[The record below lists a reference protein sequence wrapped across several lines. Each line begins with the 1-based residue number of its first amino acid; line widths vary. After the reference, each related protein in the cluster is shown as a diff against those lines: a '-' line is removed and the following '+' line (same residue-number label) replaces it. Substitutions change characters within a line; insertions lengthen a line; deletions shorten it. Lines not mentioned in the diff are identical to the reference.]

1 MPFVKLTQEM
11 LNTWLEAAWRDGFS
25 KGVDGED
32 SIPEFSTLDPRGPD
46 DGKKLSPSEAQV
58 AQYNPCKCGARM
70 FREGFG
76 IQCSRKPFGDGLLC
90 KTHQKVIDEQPS
102 EYDLPFGWFNKERP
116 THHLD
121 QKQHKKPIAWNDL
134 KKESKSS
141 SKKRANAKEMRE
153 QLTEMGISIDGLKNK
168 ALTLRYNEVM
178 DSKDTHSSEEASTH
192 ESSSVPQESVQEESE
207 EQPEEKPEDVIKEIF
222 GVDSDGEEPVQEEP
236 QEQPKE
242 EPQEQPKEEPQ
253 EQPKE
258 QPKEEPVQEQP
269 KEQPKE
275 EPQEQPKEEPESKN
289 LTLEEEVDPAAGTGL
304 NIESKTPQTTTEF
317 KKLFQDLGIDQ
328 EGLKGKRAFMDRYS
342 EYLKSKEESEGEET
356 EGEETEDMSDDELE
370 EDETNYVEVD
380 FEGVTYLE
388 DEDTSN
394 IYTTSHKLVGK
405 WNSDGDGFVWE
416 SDEAKAEHDS
426 KKD

>member
-1 MPFVKLTQEM
+1 MAFVKLTQEM
-11 LNTWLEAAWRDGFS
+11 LDTWLEAAWRDGFS

-32 SIPEFSTLDPRGPD
+32 SIPDFSTLDPRGPD

-58 AQYNPCKCGARM
+58 AEYNPCKCGARM

-102 EYDLPFGWFNKERP
+102 EFDLPFGWFNKERP

-141 SKKRANAKEMRE
+141 TKKRATAKEMRE
-153 QLTEMGISIDGLKNK
+153 QLTEMGISIDGLKGK

-178 DSKDTHSSEEASTH
+178 DSKVNDSSEQASTH
-192 ESSSVPQESVQEESE
+192 ESPSSPQETHILSQESQESQESVR
-207 EQPEEKPEDVIKEIF
+207 EKT
-222 GVDSDGEEPVQEEP
+222 QEEP
-236 QEQPKE
+236 Q
-242 EPQEQPKEEPQ
+242 
-253 EQPKE
+253 E

-269 KEQPKE
+269 KDESEEKPQEEPREEPVQDQPKDESEEQSQE
-275 EPQEQPKEEPESKN
+275 EPKDESEEQSKEEPESKN

-317 KKLFQDLGIDQ
+317 KKLFQELGIDQ
-328 EGLKGKRAFMDRYS
+328 EGLKGKRAYMEKYS
-342 EYLKSKEESEGEET
+342 EYLKSKEES

-405 WNSDGDGFVWE
+405 WNSDGDGFIWE